1 MNIEKVIQED
11 RQAKLTVEY
20 SSEEFEGYKRRAAK
34 KISKNT
40 KIPGFRP
47 GKAPYQVV
55 VNHYGEGAIVQEAI
69 DLLIDQD
76 YSKILKEAEIEPAG
90 VGNLDSLDNLDPPK
104 FVLYVPLEPEIN
116 LGDYREIRKAY
127 DLAEFDVSSVD
138 DYITNLRRNSATI
151 VPAEHPAEVGNLV
164 YFNLSGEF
172 LNPEADADATITDKT
187 PQQVIIPSEEEL
199 PENEWPYPGFSR
211 LLLGVNGGDVKEFQF
226 TYPGDYEEEDYQG
239 KTAVFTVEVQS
250 VKALELP
257 EFDEDFVQTLGN
269 FETPDDFRETLEER
283 MRAEHEENYENDYI
297 NALLKE
303 ITETATL
310 YYPPQMLEHEQ
321 EHVLE
326 DIKSRLENQ
335 KLDFQTYLK
344 LRDTDEE
351 TFIAEEVRPVAQQ
364 RLERSLVVD
373 ALIEAEGLKLDKD
386 LFNEQVSGV
395 MNEIFRSG
403 KVEDLQKEMGKDEFS
418 RMISMEGFSR
428 TMNAQLKNRLKLI
441 GTGQPI
447 PEPDETSDIETDEA
461 EEVETVVQL
470 DEEQA
475 LIHTEESEPETE
487 TIEIEPVETELDMP
501 AQEVEDSGEEL
512 PDLDKA
518 EIDEIAESLIN
529 NESIDLGEDNK
540 QTKTEEQDT
549 N

>member
-20 SSEEFEGYKRRAAK
+20 SSEEFEGFKRRAAK
-34 KISKNT
+34 RISKNA

-55 VNHYGEGAIVQEAI
+55 VNHYGDGAIVQEAI
-69 DLLIDQD
+69 DLLIDEE
-76 YSKILKEAEIEPAG
+76 YTKILKEAEIEPSG
-90 VGNLDSLDNLDPPK
+90 VGNLESLDNFDPPK

-127 DLAEFDVSSVD
+127 ELAEFEISTVD
-138 DYITNLRRNSATI
+138 DFITNLRRNSATI
-151 VPAEHPAEVGNLV
+151 IPAEHPAEVGDLV

-172 LNPEADADATITDKT
+172 LNPGEDEDATITDKT
-187 PQQVIIPSEEEL
+187 PQQVIIPSEDRISET
-199 PENEWPYPGFSR
+199 EWPYPGFSR
-211 LLLGVNGGDVKEFQF
+211 MLLGVNGGDVKEYQY
-226 TYPGDYEEEDYQG
+226 TYPGDHEEEDYQG
-239 KTAVFTVEVQS
+239 KTAVFTAEVQS

-257 EFDEDFVQTLGN
+257 EFDEEFVQTLGN
-269 FETPDDFRETLEER
+269 YETADDFRAALEER
-283 MRAEHEENYENDYI
+283 MRAEHEETYESDYI
-297 NALLKE
+297 NALLSE
-303 ITETATL
+303 ITENASL
-310 YYPPQMLEHEQ
+310 DYPPQMLAHEE

-335 KLDFQTYLK
+335 KLDFETYLK

-395 MNEIFRSG
+395 MSEIFQSG
-403 KVEDLQKEMGKDEFS
+403 KVEDLKKEMGNDEFS

-428 TMNAQLKNRLKLI
+428 TMNTQLRNRLKLI

-447 PEPDETSDIETDEA
+447 PEADETLEDETDDA
-461 EEVETVVQL
+461 EEVETILEVDDKQVLAETQENEL
-470 DEEQA
+470 EDEPV
-475 LIHTEESEPETE
+475 ESEPNKPSPEVE
-487 TIEIEPVETELDMP
+487 EPGEGSPDSSDEADVEEPAENLKEIESKVV
-501 AQEVEDSGEEL
+501 AKKS
-512 PDLDKA
+512 KK
-518 EIDEIAESLIN
+518 N
-529 NESIDLGEDNK
+529 
-540 QTKTEEQDT
+540 KTEEQNNKLVD